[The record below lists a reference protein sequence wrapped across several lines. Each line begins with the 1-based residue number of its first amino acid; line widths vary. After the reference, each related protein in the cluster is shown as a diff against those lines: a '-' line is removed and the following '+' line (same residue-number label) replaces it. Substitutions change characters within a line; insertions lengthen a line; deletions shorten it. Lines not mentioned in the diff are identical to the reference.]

1 MNQLKSFIYSL
12 ESIEEVVK
20 SLVFQYPNAFKWAVY
35 GPMGS
40 GKTTLIKI
48 LAKQLGS
55 VDEGSSPTFAL
66 VNQYDTSIHTMIYHM
81 DLFRLNSLEEAFN
94 AGIYE
99 IIQSDPC
106 YCFVEWPEL
115 IEDWMDDSWLRL
127 ELFRL
132 DEFIRMIKV
141 L

>member
-12 ESIEEVVK
+12 ESIEEVAK
-20 SLVFQYPNAFKWAVY
+20 SLIFQYPTAFKWAVY

-40 GKTTLIKI
+40 GKTTLIKKI
-48 LAKQLGS
+48 AKQLGS

-66 VNQYDTSIHTMIYHM
+66 VNQYDTLNNKMIYHL
-81 DLFRLNSLEEAFN
+81 DLFRLNSLDEAFN

-99 IIQSDPC
+99 IIQSDQC

-115 IEDWMDDSWLRL
+115 IQDWMDESWLRIDL
-127 ELFRL
+127 SRL
-132 DEFIRMIKV
+132 DEFIRTIRV